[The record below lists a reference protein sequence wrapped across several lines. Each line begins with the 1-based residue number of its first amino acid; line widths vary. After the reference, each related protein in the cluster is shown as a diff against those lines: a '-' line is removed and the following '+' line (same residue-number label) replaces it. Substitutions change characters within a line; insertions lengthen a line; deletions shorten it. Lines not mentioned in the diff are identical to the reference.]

1 MDRITPDMHTLRG
14 YKSARE
20 LLEVPSTWM
29 SDFLWMDGCMF
40 FSSIIWTRFPLTMM
54 PLPRSNRLTEPTM
67 PRNEH
72 FKSSLAPPLLML
84 QLLSAGLR
92 HRHRHR
98 HRPPANQRLN
108 ELPLWPPPAAPP
120 TSSTIARTSS
130 PWFRLHRVRLLI
142 MLSPSHGATVATSP
156 TPLLQGRLFMAD
168 SPSNVRF
175 SPRRH
180 SRMVAVVVHVMV
192 LCGEIIVS
200 DCERIRVSASSRDA
214 LWSGFGTLSF
224 GPSSSLS
231 D

>member
-1 MDRITPDMHTLRG
+1 
-14 YKSARE
+14 
-20 LLEVPSTWM
+20 
-29 SDFLWMDGCMF
+29 
-40 FSSIIWTRFPLTMM
+40 MM

-72 FKSSLAPPLLML
+72 FMSSLAPPLLML
-84 QLLSAGLR
+84 QLLSAGL
-92 HRHRHR
+92 RHRHR

-130 PWFRLHRVRLLI
+130 PWFRLHPRSVLI

-156 TPLLQGRLFMAD
+156 PPLLQGRLFMAD

-214 LWSGFGTLSF
+214 L
-224 GPSSSLS
+224 
-231 D
+231 